1 MMVSDR
7 WVMTLDNCDD
17 PFQLMGG
24 STVWR
29 RSWHHPTD
37 GWWQVLGGSMI
48 QVALSMGGTDWNL
61 RGFAISACYCYYW
74 SSMWISVELRFVWDP
89 MVDLHRHSRVRA
101 RSCFHKHL
109 VFHWIMFTYTWWSAC
124 RRELVLSLCYC
135 FHVWCRS
142 GGNTAVWSP
151 TPTPLVLFVYLSRE
165 RGVNT
170 WQTIHSHTFFL
181 STNTSISI
189 RSLLATCVR
198 SRAQVYYLTCTD
210 ACIHVYNII
219 NYRTNLFVWWKLNLL
234 Q

>member
-1 MMVSDR
+1 MTGPG
-7 WVMTLDNCDD
+7 WVHDTSC
-17 PFQLMGG
+17 
-24 STVWR
+24 T
-29 RSWHHPTD
+29 HH
-37 GWWQVLGGSMI
+37 GR
-48 QVALSMGGTDWNL
+48 DWL
-61 RGFAISACYCYYW
+61 EFA
-74 SSMWISVELRFVWDP
+74 
-89 MVDLHRHSRVRA
+89 RVRYFGVLLLLLKLDVNFRRTA
-101 RSCFHKHL
+101 VFVRPNGRLPPTFACPSKELFPQTSSISFHL
-109 VFHWIMFTYTWWSAC
+109 VFHWMMFTYTWWSAC